1 MSEREVASVYDF
13 TCSIYNKTGNG
24 FFFCGGAVVEGSPVH
39 VKLAEMAN
47 LVKWIRTL

>member
-1 MSEREVASVYDF
+1 MRGKLLQFMTLRAVYIIKLEMD
-13 TCSIYNKTGNG
+13 

>member
-1 MSEREVASVYDF
+1 MTLRAVYIIKLEMDF
-13 TCSIYNKTGNG
+13 CFVGG
-24 FFFCGGAVVEGSPVH
+24 VGAVVGGSPVH